1 MSLSQ
6 DHIVLAAEYVLGT
19 LELDE
24 IEQAEQLIASDPE
37 FAAMVREW
45 ERRLGELN
53 VMVGAVEPP
62 AETFDKIKERI
73 GSTVQPAEI
82 HLPDPAAARPL
93 PRLGSAPQLDM
104 SFTRAARPAPPL
116 DSDAANADGEAPV
129 SEQGGNVVMLTR
141 RVRASRQTAGAL
153 AALAAAV
160 CAVFVTSLVRPDL
173 MPEPLRPKPQV
184 VEVVRTVE
192 KEVEKQV
199 DRPNRFVAVMQ
210 RDSVS
215 PAFILTVDLE
225 ARTMTVRRVA
235 AETQA
240 DKSYELWLVST
251 RFGTPRSLGLVGDN
265 EFTPARLAS
274 YEPNTISDAVYAISL
289 EPTGGSPTGQPTGPV
304 LWTGKLIEALP
315 QNP

>member
-1 MSLSQ
+1 MTVSQ

-24 IEQAEQLIASDPE
+24 IAQAEQLIATDPE
-37 FAAMVREW
+37 FAALVRDW

-62 AETFDKIKERI
+62 ADTFDKIKDKI
-73 GSTVQPAEI
+73 TAVAQPTAI
-82 HLPDPAAARPL
+82 HLPDPDAPRAL

-104 SFTRAARPAPPL
+104 AVRPSRPMSGLDGRDAMPP
-116 DSDAANADGEAPV
+116 SEPRGE
-129 SEQGGNVVMLTR
+129 VVALTR
-141 RVRASRQTAGAL
+141 RVRSSRQAAGVL

-173 MPEPLRPKPQV
+173 LPEPLRPQPQV

-192 KEVEKQV
+192 KEVEKPT
-199 DRPNRFVAVMQ
+199 DRPNRFVAVLQ
-210 RDSVS
+210 RDAVS

-240 DKSYELWLVST
+240 DKSYELWLVSN
-251 RFGTPRSLGLVGDN
+251 RFGAPRSLGLVGDR
-265 EFTPARLAS
+265 EFTPAQLAS

>member
-24 IEQAEQLIASDPE
+24 IAQAQQLIASDPE
-37 FAAMVREW
+37 FAALVSEW

-73 GSTVQPAEI
+73 GSTEQPAAI
-82 HLPDPAAARPL
+82 HLPDLAGTRPL

-104 SFTRAARPAPPL
+104 SFTRAARPAPP
-116 DSDAANADGEAPV
+116 SDADADGEAPA

-192 KEVEKQV
+192 KEVEKPV
-199 DRPNRFVAVMQ
+199 DRPNRFVAVLQ

-251 RFGTPRSLGLVGDN
+251 RFGAPRSLGLVGDH
-265 EFTPARLAS
+265 EFTPARLAN

>member
-1 MSLSQ
+1 MSINQ
-6 DHIVLAAEYVLGT
+6 DQIVLAAEYVLGT
-19 LELDE
+19 LDRAEIDEAEL
-24 IEQAEQLIASDPE
+24 LIASDPE

-62 AETFDKIKERI
+62 AATFDKIKERI
-73 GSTVQPAEI
+73 ASTAQPAEI
-82 HLPDPAAARPL
+82 HLPDPAARRPL

-104 SFTRAARPAPPL
+104 GFTRDARPAPT
-116 DSDAANADGEAPV
+116 SGVEGSAEAGAGVEP
-129 SEQGGNVVMLTR
+129 SGDVVVLAQ
-141 RVRASRQTAGAL
+141 RVRASRRTAGAL

-160 CAVFVTSLVRPDL
+160 CALFVTSLTRPDL
-173 MPEPLRPKPQV
+173 LPGALRPKSQV

-192 KEVEKQV
+192 KEVTKQGAQ
-199 DRPNRFVAVMQ
+199 PGRFVAVLQ
-210 RDSVS
+210 RDSAS
-215 PAFILTVDLE
+215 PAFILTVDVE

-240 DKSYELWLVST
+240 DKSYELWLVA
-251 RFGTPRSLGLVGDN
+251 GGAAPRSLGLVGSS

-274 YEPNTISDAVYAISL
+274 YEPSTISDATYAISL

-304 LWTGKLIEALP
+304 LWTGKLVEAVP
-315 QNP
+315 PSP